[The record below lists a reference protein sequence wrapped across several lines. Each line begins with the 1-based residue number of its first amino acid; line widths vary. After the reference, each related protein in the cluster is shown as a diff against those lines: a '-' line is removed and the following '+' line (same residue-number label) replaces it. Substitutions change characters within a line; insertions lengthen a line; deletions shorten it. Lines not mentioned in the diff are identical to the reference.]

1 MKVMRICQNLY
12 GKSRE
17 ITLVELIF
25 GRFLLFRVTL
35 GRWTDTKIWAPSWNY
50 SISTNQITE
59 LHVKKIVSANKN
71 AQNIY
76 FNRYHNDIKD
86 TMFPGY
92 ISINHLWSKFE
103 SGQGGAGY
111 CLVCL
116 LSSIINIYI
125 LEPTTSTPPIIPIT
139 PIIIA
144 TSTALI
150 ICSKLWLGFVLNCSL
165 SSVRRLRQ
173 RHLKYYRLKKNLVVL

>member
-1 MKVMRICQNLY
+1 
-12 GKSRE
+12 
-17 ITLVELIF
+17 
-25 GRFLLFRVTL
+25 
-35 GRWTDTKIWAPSWNY
+35 
-50 SISTNQITE
+50 
-59 LHVKKIVSANKN
+59 
-71 AQNIY
+71 
-76 FNRYHNDIKD
+76 
-86 TMFPGY
+86 MFPGY
-92 ISINHLWSKFE
+92 ISINHFWSKFE

-165 SSVRRLRQ
+165 PSV
-173 RHLKYYRLKKNLVVL
+173 RHLKYYRIYINGPYGLVGFFPCLICNLFLSNDYQSKETLDPLVAINYCKPIKKGYCHCQISKSSKSIHSK

>member
-1 MKVMRICQNLY
+1 
-12 GKSRE
+12 
-17 ITLVELIF
+17 
-25 GRFLLFRVTL
+25 
-35 GRWTDTKIWAPSWNY
+35 
-50 SISTNQITE
+50 
-59 LHVKKIVSANKN
+59 
-71 AQNIY
+71 
-76 FNRYHNDIKD
+76 
-86 TMFPGY
+86 MFPGY

-165 SSVRRLRQ
+165 PSV
-173 RHLKYYRLKKNLVVL
+173 RHLKYYSLINGPYSLVGFFPCLICNLFLSNDYQSKETLDPLKAINYCKHIKKGYCHCLISKHSRSIHSK